1 MDEKILN
8 FYTDEKLQDI
18 KNLQTQN
25 KFISD
30 HKDVF
35 FSVCNKILDFLY
47 TEEEVD
53 SKRDERMYEDISII
67 KDTSRDFEFIRKK
80 IKNGAPLSSGEVS
93 ALLVASQ
100 YVCTDMS
107 RLSVQYAAASKELED
122 YIKILTF
129 QDK

>member
-8 FYTDEKLQDI
+8 YYTAENLQAI
-18 KNLQTQN
+18 KNLQFQN
-25 KFISD
+25 KFISE
-30 HKDVF
+30 HKEEF

-53 SKRDERMYEDISII
+53 SKRDEPMYEDITVF
-67 KDTSRDFEFIRKK
+67 KDTTKDFEFIRKK
-80 IKNGAPLSSGEVS
+80 IQNGAPLASGEVS
-93 ALLVASQ
+93 ALLVACQ

-107 RLSVQYAAASKELED
+107 RLSAQYAAASKELEG
-122 YIKILTF
+122 YIKTLTF

>member
-1 MDEKILN
+1 MDKKILN

-18 KNLQTQN
+18 KNLQFQN
-25 KFISD
+25 KFISE
-30 HKDVF
+30 HKEEF

-53 SKRDERMYEDISII
+53 SKRDEPMYEDITVI
-67 KDTSRDFEFIRKK
+67 KDTTKDFEFIRKK
-80 IKNGAPLSSGEVS
+80 IQNGAPLSGGEVS
-93 ALLVASQ
+93 ALLVACQ

-107 RLSVQYAAASKELED
+107 RLAAQYAAASKELES
-122 YIKILTF
+122 YIKTLTF

>member
-1 MDEKILN
+1 MEDTIKL
-8 FYTDEKLQDI
+8 YTDEQLKTLEEVQF
-18 KNLQTQN
+18 QN

-53 SKRDERMYEDISII
+53 SKRDKPMYEDVSVI
-67 KDTSRDFEFIRKK
+67 KDSSKDFEMIRKK
-80 IKNGAPLSSGEVS
+80 VKNEAPLSQGEIAS
-93 ALLVASQ
+93 LLVASK
-100 YVCTDMS
+100 YACTDMA
-107 RLSVQYAAASKELED
+107 RLAIQFSAASRELEE
-122 YIKILTF
+122 YIKTLTF

>member
-1 MDEKILN
+1 MEDTIKL
-8 FYTDEKLQDI
+8 YTDEQLKTLEEVQF
-18 KNLQTQN
+18 QN

-53 SKRDERMYEDISII
+53 SKRDKPMYEDISVV
-67 KDTSRDFEFIRKK
+67 KDTSKDFELIRKK
-80 IKNGAPLSSGEVS
+80 VQNNAPLSQGEIAS
-93 ALLVASQ
+93 LLVASQ
-100 YVCTDMS
+100 YACTDMA
-107 RLSVQYAAASKELED
+107 RLATQFTEASKELEG
-122 YIKILTF
+122 YIKTLTF

>member
-1 MDEKILN
+1 MEDKIKL
-8 FYTDEKLQDI
+8 YTDEQLKTLEEVQF
-18 KNLQTQN
+18 QN

-53 SKRDERMYEDISII
+53 SKRDEPMYEDISVI
-67 KDTSRDFEFIRKK
+67 KNSSKDFELIRKK
-80 IKNGAPLSSGEVS
+80 VKNEAPLSQGEIA

-100 YVCTDMS
+100 YVCTDMT
-107 RLSVQYAAASKELED
+107 RLATQFSAASKELEEH
-122 YIKILTF
+122 IKTLTF

>member
-18 KNLQTQN
+18 KNLQFQN
-25 KFISD
+25 SFISE
-30 HKDVF
+30 HKEEF

-53 SKRDERMYEDISII
+53 SKRDEPMYEDITVI
-67 KDTSRDFEFIRKK
+67 KDTTKNFEFIRKK
-80 IKNGAPLSSGEVS
+80 IQNGAPLASGEVS
-93 ALLVASQ
+93 ALLVACQ

-107 RLSVQYAAASKELED
+107 RLSVQYAAASKELEG
-122 YIKILTF
+122 YIKTLTF

>member
-18 KNLQTQN
+18 QNLQFQN
-25 KFISD
+25 KFISE

-53 SKRDERMYEDISII
+53 SERDEPMYEDISIV
-67 KDTSRDFEFIRKK
+67 KNSSKDFELIRKK
-80 IKNGAPLSSGEVS
+80 IKNEAPLSQGEIA

-100 YVCTDMS
+100 YVCTDMA
-107 RLSVQYAAASKELED
+107 RLATQFASASKELES
-122 YIKILTF
+122 YIKTLTF
-129 QDK
+129 QE

>member
-18 KNLQTQN
+18 QNLQFQN
-25 KFISD
+25 KFVSE

-53 SKRDERMYEDISII
+53 SERDEPMYEDISII
-67 KDTSRDFEFIRKK
+67 KNSSKDFELIRKK
-80 IKNGAPLSSGEVS
+80 IRNEAQLSQGEIA

-100 YVCTDMS
+100 YVCTDMA
-107 RLSVQYAAASKELED
+107 RLATQFASASKELES
-122 YIKILTF
+122 YIKTLTF
-129 QDK
+129 QE

>member
-18 KNLQTQN
+18 QNLQFQN
-25 KFISD
+25 KFISE

-53 SKRDERMYEDISII
+53 SERDEPMYEDISII
-67 KDTSRDFEFIRKK
+67 KNSSKDFELIRKK
-80 IKNGAPLSSGEVS
+80 IKNEAPLSQGEIA

-100 YVCTDMS
+100 YVCTDMA
-107 RLSVQYAAASKELED
+107 RLATQFTSASKELES
-122 YIKILTF
+122 YIKTLTF
-129 QDK
+129 QE

>member
-1 MDEKILN
+1 MDEKIIN
-8 FYTDEKLQDI
+8 FYTDKTLQDI

-25 KFISD
+25 KFISE
-30 HKDVF
+30 HKEEF

-53 SKRDERMYEDISII
+53 LKRDEPMYEDISVI
-67 KDTSRDFEFIRKK
+67 KDTTKDFEFIRKK
-80 IKNGAPLSSGEVS
+80 IYNSAPLSTGEVS
-93 ALLVASQ
+93 ALLVACQ
-100 YVCTDMS
+100 YVSTDMS
-107 RLSVQYAAASKELED
+107 KLSVQYAAASKELKN

>member
-1 MDEKILN
+1 MEDKIKL
-8 FYTDEKLQDI
+8 YTDEQLKTLEEVQF
-18 KNLQTQN
+18 QN

-30 HKDVF
+30 HKDTF

-53 SKRDERMYEDISII
+53 SKRDEPMYEDISVI
-67 KDTSRDFEFIRKK
+67 KDSSKDFEMIRKK
-80 IKNGAPLSSGEVS
+80 IKNEAPLSQGEIA

-100 YVCTDMS
+100 YACTDMA
-107 RLSVQYAAASKELED
+107 RLATQFAAASKELEN
-122 YIKILTF
+122 YIKTLTF

>member
-8 FYTDEKLQDI
+8 FYTNEKLQDI

-80 IKNGAPLSSGEVS
+80 IKNDAPLSSGEVS